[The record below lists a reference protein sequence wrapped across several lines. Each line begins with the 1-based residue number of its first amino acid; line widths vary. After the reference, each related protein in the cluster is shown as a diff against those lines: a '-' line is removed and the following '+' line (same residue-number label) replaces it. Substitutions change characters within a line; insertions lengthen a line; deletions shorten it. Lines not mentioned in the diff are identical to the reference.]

1 MLDDVPWTYVLRR
14 IPARAAREG
23 LGGLR
28 RSGIRWALRSAME
41 GKPVH
46 GFNCCGSGAS
56 RCWMYRCRESSIILP
71 GVLAPREPAWQRF
84 LAIQPAV
91 RGR

>member
-1 MLDDVPWTYVLRR
+1 MLGDVPWTYVLRR
-14 IPARAAREG
+14 FPARAARVG

-28 RSGIRWALRSAME
+28 RSGIRWALGSAME

-46 GFNCCGSGAS
+46 GFLCRGSGAS
-56 RCWMYRCRESSIILP
+56 RCWMYRRRESSIILP

-84 LAIQPAV
+84 LAIRPAI